1 MASEDPG
8 RGPSSQSSQSSQP
21 ASQGHAFLTMSSFQS
36 MVGSFTQ
43 EALYSQLA
51 QLGIPS
57 GNLVRSS
64 LSNESVSSSFQL
76 GSYPQVVSTWP
87 GMSSA
92 GMCNL
97 LYSSRTPAPAFL
109 QPNLATANSFD
120 SRPGGG
126 TFGNPVWEAS
136 SQRSPTLLS
145 SVTQAPFMSLQP
157 GFNTVWPSL
166 LGMNSQM
173 NAVNHEPSFK
183 PISVGSSVAPVPS
196 ELVGA
201 IANNEYIDFKLLLPS
216 NLAWLSVMPS
226 LSTQSI
232 ARLITSKLSP
242 VSCFRDWASAWAV
255 YASVVSKVAP
265 GNLPDLISYML
276 VITEA
281 AKRSDFDWEKYDR
294 LFCQGAALDNNKCW
308 GVADPSIWVHCLGKH
323 QPVPVSVSPSNP
335 NSGPKFSKFQFCY
348 AYNYSQCHYG
358 INCRFRCHYGIN
370 CRFRCHYGI
379 NCRFLHRC
387 MICNRGFHLARL
399 CPRHSNSRESSWF
412 PGTADED
419 KHSPPSPPPKK
430 GKSR

>member
-1 MASEDPG
+1 MASEVP
-8 RGPSSQSSQSSQP
+8 GPSSQSSQSSQP
-21 ASQGHAFLTMSSFQS
+21 APQEHAFLTMSSFQS
-36 MVGSFTQ
+36 MVGNFTQ

-57 GNLVRSS
+57 SNLVRSS
-64 LSNESVSSSFQL
+64 SSNGSVSSSSQL
-76 GSYPQVVSTWP
+76 GSYPHVVSTWP
-87 GMSSA
+87 GMSST
-92 GMCNL
+92 GMCSL

-109 QPNLATANSFD
+109 QSNLATASSFD
-120 SRPGGG
+120 SRPGG
-126 TFGNPVWEAS
+126 TFGSPAWAVS

-145 SVTQAPFMSLQP
+145 NVTQGPYMSLQP
-157 GFNTVWPSL
+157 GFNTVWPSF

-173 NAVNHEPSFK
+173 NAVNQEPSFK

-216 NLAWLSVMPS
+216 NLACLSVMPS

-242 VSCFRDWASAWAV
+242 VACFRDWASAWAV

-276 VITEA
+276 VFTEA
-281 AKRSDFDWEKYDR
+281 AKRSDFDWQKYDQ
-294 LFCQGAALDNNKCW
+294 LFRQGAALDNNKRW

-323 QPVPVSVSPSNP
+323 QPVPFSVHSSNS
-335 NSGPKFSKFQFCY
+335 NSGTKSSKFQFCY

-358 INCRFRCHYGIN
+358 V
-370 CRFRCHYGI
+370 

-387 MICNRGFHLARL
+387 MVCIRGCHPARL

-412 PGTADED
+412 PGTTSED
-419 KHSPPSPPPKK
+419 KHPPPSPPPKK
-430 GKSR
+430 RKSR